1 MELVLGHGENQWMSI
16 LEAVTTTT
24 TTTRLDNDDYSNN
37 DATLKATHVEHSA
50 VMPSH
55 N

>member
-16 LEAVTTTT
+16 LEAVTITT

-37 DATLKATHVEHSA
+37 EATLKATYAEHYA
-50 VMPSH
+50 VMPNH